1 MFLVPSD
8 TPGFRIGK
16 VFNKSG
22 WRFYRNGEMIFEN
35 ARVPHANV
43 VGQVDNS
50 DKKTGGGAAT
60 APAAICS
67 AIWSL
72 PPTRSAS
79 ATMPASRR

>member
-22 WRFYRNGEMIFEN
+22 WRFYQNGEMIFEN

-43 VGQVDNS
+43 VGEVN
-50 DKKTGGGAAT
+50 GAALVRL
-60 APAAICS
+60 AG
-67 AIWSL
+67 SL
-72 PPTRSAS
+72 GAR
-79 ATMPASRR
+79 